1 MNKGERYMNRE
12 KTLTF
17 FIALFILGASFL
29 GHTPI
34 YFPVMGLMITNVKSP
49 IAETS
54 KTAGS
59 KTGEATADTL
69 LGLIAHGD
77 ASIEK
82 AAINGGITKIM
93 TVKYKSYN
101 ILGVFARFTTIVTGE

>member
-1 MNKGERYMNRE
+1 MNRE
-12 KTLTF
+12 KTVTL
-17 FIALFILGASFL
+17 FIALCILGATYL
-29 GHTPI
+29 GYMPI
-34 YFPVMGLMITNVKSP
+34 YFPVIGLMITNVKSP

-54 KTAGS
+54 KIAGS

-69 LGLIAHGD
+69 LGLIANGD
-77 ASIEK
+77 ASIQK

>member
-1 MNKGERYMNRE
+1 MNRE
-12 KTLTF
+12 KTVTL
-17 FIALFILGASFL
+17 FIALCILGATSL
-29 GHTPI
+29 GYMPI
-34 YFPVMGLMITNVKSP
+34 YFPVIGLMITNVKSP

-54 KTAGS
+54 KIAGS

-69 LGLIAHGD
+69 LGLIANGD
-77 ASIEK
+77 ASVQK

-101 ILGVFARFTTIVTGE
+101 ILGVVARFTTIVTGE